1 GYVPQELFL
10 FNDTIRANLLW
21 ARPTASDDDL
31 RHALKQAA
39 AGFVLQLP
47 RGLDTMIGDAGARL
61 SGGERQRIALARA
74 LLTRPDVLI
83 LDEATSALDFD
94 SERQVQ
100 AALDALHGRMTI
112 FIIGHRLL
120 HLDRAD
126 MVVMLRGGRVAA
138 AGPWASVMRSSV
150 ASLPNAEY
158 EPGGGSA

>member
-1 GYVPQELFL
+1 TTTAIVGPSGAGKSTLVDLLAGLLGPDRGTVSVDGVALTPALQPRWRRTVGYVPQELFL

-94 SERQVQ
+94 
-100 AALDALHGRMTI
+100 
-112 FIIGHRLL
+112 
-120 HLDRAD
+120 
-126 MVVMLRGGRVAA
+126 
-138 AGPWASVMRSSV
+138 
-150 ASLPNAEY
+150 
-158 EPGGGSA
+158 